1 MFKSDQDNNC
11 SENCQAYY
19 FEFVYLFSEKKSE
32 EDIQIWSL
40 LLVRITNS
48 DQYLSAY

>member
-1 MFKSDQDNNC
+1 MFTSDQDDNC
-11 SENCQAYY
+11 SENFEAYHC
-19 FEFVYLFSEKKSE
+19 EFVYLFPEKKSE